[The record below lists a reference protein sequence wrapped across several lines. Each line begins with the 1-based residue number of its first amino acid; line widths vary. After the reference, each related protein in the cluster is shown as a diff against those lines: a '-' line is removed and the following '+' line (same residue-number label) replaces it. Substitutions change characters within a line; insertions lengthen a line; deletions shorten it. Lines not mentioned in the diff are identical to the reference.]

1 MNGLNTN
8 TKKCEA
14 LKQFIKNN
22 VKGATKVS
30 PFGTR
35 TCKDGYL
42 FEVYRKNTYN
52 TFVKISYENYNK
64 HKGDWDDMLL
74 EDNVKHL
81 GDGWYG
87 SEIIQKSI
95 GETLLANI

>member
-14 LKQFIKNN
+14 LKQFIKKN
-22 VKGATKVS
+22 VNGATKVS

-42 FEVYRKNTYN
+42 FEVYRKNTHN

-64 HKGDWDDMLL
+64 HKGDCDDMLL

-81 GDGWYG
+81 GYGWYG
-87 SEIIQKSI
+87 YEIIQKSI